1 MGGNIFKVLNFY
13 SKRDPQNLSK
23 FSNGKS
29 PNDNFKQLY
38 LFNHF
43 KTVRHKGFP
52 KDVIIF
58 IDKNDGCGPNTTV
71 ETLTKTPVL
80 VKPLIHATTTYTS
93 TINILQTT
101 EKNKI
106 RTSISPL
113 IGF

>member
-13 SKRDPQNLSK
+13 SKRDPQNLSE

-29 PNDNFKQLY
+29 PNDNFKQVY
-38 LFNHF
+38 LFKHF
-43 KTVRHKGFP
+43 KTVRRKGFP

-80 VKPLIHATTTYTS
+80 LKPLIHATTTYTS
-93 TINILQTT
+93 TIKTLQTT